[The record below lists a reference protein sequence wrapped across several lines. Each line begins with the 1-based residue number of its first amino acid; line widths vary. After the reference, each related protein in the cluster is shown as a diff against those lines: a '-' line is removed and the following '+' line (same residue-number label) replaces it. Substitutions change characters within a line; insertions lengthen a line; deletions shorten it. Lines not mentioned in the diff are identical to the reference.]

1 MPRKLTTPE
10 EIAKA
15 WEKKRERDKKA
26 QANWVSQHHDEHL
39 ARMKAQ
45 YQKKKAKKEERKKE
59 EKENEIMMKEDK
71 PVKQTRKLKKVV
83 FQETAEDQAGN
94 VNDRIRKYKTDNPSA
109 TQRDIA
115 TALSTSQSSVSRA
128 LKG

>member
-1 MPRKLTTPE
+1 MPRKLITTE

-26 QANWVSQHHDEHL
+26 QANWVASHHEEHL

-45 YQKKKAKKEERKKE
+45 YLRKKE
-59 EKENEIMMKEDK
+59 KKAEQNKEAKENEAMAMEDVNAPAIPK
-71 PVKQTRKLKKVV
+71 KRKLRKADDM
-83 FQETAEDQAGN
+83 TA
-94 VNDRIRKYKTDNPSA
+94 RIKAYKEANPSA
-109 TQRDIA
+109 TQLQIS

>member
-26 QANWVSQHHDEHL
+26 QANWVASHHEEHL

-45 YQKKKAKKEERKKE
+45 YLRKKE
-59 EKENEIMMKEDK
+59 KKAEQNREAKENEAMA
-71 PVKQTRKLKKVV
+71 KQDVNAPAIPKKRKLRKAPVDM
-83 FQETAEDQAGN
+83 TA
-94 VNDRIRKYKTDNPSA
+94 RIKAYKEANPLS
-109 TQRDIA
+109 TQLQIS

>member
-1 MPRKLTTPE
+1 MPRKLTTTE

-26 QANWVSQHHDEHL
+26 QANWVAGHHEEHL

-45 YQKKKAKKEERKKE
+45 YQRKKE
-59 EKENEIMMKEDK
+59 KKAEEKKEAKENEAMGMEDVNANVPK
-71 PVKQTRKLKKVV
+71 KRKLRKV
-83 FQETAEDQAGN
+83 EDITE
-94 VNDRIRKYKTDNPSA
+94 RIKAYKEANPSA
-109 TQRDIA
+109 TQLQISV
-115 TALSTSQSSVSRA
+115 ALSTSQSSVSRA

>member
-1 MPRKLTTPE
+1 MPRKLITTE

-26 QANWVSQHHDEHL
+26 QANWVASHHEEHL

-45 YQKKKAKKEERKKE
+45 YQRKKE
-59 EKENEIMMKEDK
+59 KKAEQNKEAKENEAMATEDVAVPK
-71 PVKQTRKLKKVV
+71 KRKLRKV
-83 FQETAEDQAGN
+83 EDITE
-94 VNDRIRKYKTDNPSA
+94 RIKAYKEANPSA
-109 TQRDIA
+109 TQLQIS

>member
-1 MPRKLTTPE
+1 MPRKLITTE

-26 QANWVSQHHDEHL
+26 QANWVASHHEEHL

-45 YQKKKAKKEERKKE
+45 YQRKKE
-59 EKENEIMMKEDK
+59 KKAEEKKEAKENEAMGMEDVNAPAVPK
-71 PVKQTRKLKKVV
+71 KRKLRKV
-83 FQETAEDQAGN
+83 EDITE
-94 VNDRIRKYKTDNPSA
+94 RIKAYKEANPSA
-109 TQRDIA
+109 TQLQISV
-115 TALSTSQSSVSRA
+115 ALSTSQSSVSRA

>member
-1 MPRKLTTPE
+1 MPRKLITTE

-26 QANWVSQHHDEHL
+26 QANWVASHHEEHL

-45 YQKKKAKKEERKKE
+45 YLRKKE
-59 EKENEIMMKEDK
+59 KKAEQNKEAKENEAMAMEDVNANIPK
-71 PVKQTRKLKKVV
+71 KRKLRKADDI
-83 FQETAEDQAGN
+83 TA
-94 VNDRIRKYKTDNPSA
+94 RIKAYKEANPSA
-109 TQRDIA
+109 TQLQISV
-115 TALSTSQSSVSRA
+115 ALSTSQSSVSRA